1 MKVEVD
7 WAPVPNKPTVSV
19 DGKQHQP
26 ANFSHG
32 LSVHRHF
39 IQFAK
44 DGGGGK
50 GLYLI

>member
-19 DGKQHQP
+19 DVNQP
-26 ANFSHG
+26 TSLMG